1 MDCNPH
7 DEESRNHIQHV
18 HNEADQ
24 TGANTS
30 NIGFY
35 DGDSINVM
43 LTPDPPCEMGK
54 SAMMHPQNVNNE
66 LHPQNVN
73 NEQVYKNNEKH
84 ITDEQATSLLR
95 SAT

>member
-18 HNEADQ
+18 HNEADR

-66 LHPQNVN
+66 
-73 NEQVYKNNEKH
+73 QVYKNNETH
-84 ITDEQATSLLR
+84 METNYQTVHYDYST
-95 SAT
+95 